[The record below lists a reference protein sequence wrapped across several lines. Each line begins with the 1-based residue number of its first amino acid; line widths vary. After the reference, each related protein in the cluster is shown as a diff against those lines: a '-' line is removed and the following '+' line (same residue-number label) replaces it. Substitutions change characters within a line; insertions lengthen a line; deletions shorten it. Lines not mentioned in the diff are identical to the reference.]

1 MDKIEAEKMARRRRT
16 AEEIS
21 AALEKSGFSK
31 KEFAFR
37 MHRVPSEVTRWLSGK
52 HNYTSDLLAEISLV
66 LSEPISGAD
75 DRLDRSDLKGI
86 VSGYGSSSVNGKLG
100 DNVAGSIDIPKDI
113 IAPLKNKARSRGVTL
128 REYIIG
134 LLVNDA
140 GAKDASAMDFCGI
153 WGEGYPDVDEI
164 RSLRTRNSFPEL

>member
-21 AALEKSGFSK
+21 ATLEKSGFSK
-31 KEFAFR
+31 KEFASR

-75 DRLDRSDLKGI
+75 DRIAQSDLKGI
-86 VSGYGSSSVNGKLG
+86 VSGYGSSSEERKLK
-100 DNVAGSIDIPKDI
+100 DNVAGSIDIPIFVVYGSVDRAVPFEKQFGTFNLSGCNEI
-113 IAPLKNKARSRGVTL
+113 S
-128 REYIIG
+128 IIG
-134 LLVNDA
+134 KT
-140 GAKDASAMDFCGI
+140 G
-153 WGEGYPDVDEI
+153 
-164 RSLRTRNSFPEL
+164 